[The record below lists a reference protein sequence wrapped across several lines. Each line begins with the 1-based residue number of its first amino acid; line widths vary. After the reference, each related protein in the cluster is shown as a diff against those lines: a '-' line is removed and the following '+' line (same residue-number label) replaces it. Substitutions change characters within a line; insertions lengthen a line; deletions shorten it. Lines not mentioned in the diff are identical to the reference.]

1 MPHGHK
7 VGSIPEAVAQ
17 VPQPPLR
24 LDMHDTDHS
33 GWGGEWTVPGFGADS
48 KILKLLCNDWN
59 DQEKSG
65 GMQKMLQQAFPAD
78 KMQISI
84 DAAKSFASSGFDK
97 VLQEATKVSDKVA
110 EVDFVQGARTLAQKT
125 DQAMQRG
132 VHEVRSLP
140 GKRPKVRD
148 MVNAIEQRMQVSNI
162 TGAAS
167 TKARA
172 LGQDLQPGLKK
183 TAAALQPGL
192 ERTAQA
198 VEIAKERAGEFAEQ
212 MKPRIIE
219 AHENA
224 KKKICKA
231 ASEAAATAAWFQ
243 TQHHVLQKSE
253 MPLQ

>member
-1 MPHGHK
+1 VPHGRK

-17 VPQPPLR
+17 VPQP
-24 LDMHDTDHS
+24 LDVHDADHS
-33 GWGGEWTVPGFGADS
+33 GWGGEWVAQIGLPVVDS
-48 KILKLLCNDWN
+48 KILNQLCIDW
-59 DQEKSG
+59 EKSG
-65 GMQKMLQQAFPAD
+65 GMQKMLQEAFPAD
-78 KMQISI
+78 KMQNSI

-97 VLQEATKVSDKVA
+97 VLQEATKMSDKVA
-110 EVDFVQGARTLAQKT
+110 EVDFVQEARTIAQKT

-132 VHEVRSLP
+132 VQEVRSFP

-148 MVNAIEQRMQVSNI
+148 MVYAIEQQMQVSKI

>member
-1 MPHGHK
+1 
-7 VGSIPEAVAQ
+7 
-17 VPQPPLR
+17 
-24 LDMHDTDHS
+24 
-33 GWGGEWTVPGFGADS
+33 
-48 KILKLLCNDWN
+48 
-59 DQEKSG
+59 
-65 GMQKMLQQAFPAD
+65 
-78 KMQISI
+78 MQISI

-97 VLQEATKVSDKVA
+97 VLQEATKVSDTVA

-243 TQHHVLQKSE
+243 TQHTCCRSQRCRCNNLWGVLFRWMALGPVELGNSKSKNLVCTFSCTAASWE
-253 MPLQ
+253 STLQCNCATFSSIFATCDD